1 MSLFSF
7 WLGSGVDDDEEDA
20 EVFYNPD
27 HAPKEEEKDVSE
39 DVKSNSADAASPDTP
54 SKQGGASAG
63 ANGDAQN
70 IEVEAK
76 RETTVRFKDE
86 EEVDVE
92 EEEGGEEDEV
102 APSLSKSTR
111 LKGYITLSVASVIS
125 YSSAMESRTAQR
137 SYSSPESAST
147 VNGTSDDYSVLYSLV
162 VVPATQEQQRYAMA
176 AAMVSFIISI
186 FCIFCHLDSYTCLAK
201 YWKTKLFGPKATSF
215 EMWLLIFMVVWWVV
229 ATWLNTSIRGIAGD
243 GKGQFNLYFS
253 TWVSCYASIWTLE
266 KWVVAA
272 GHSSY
277 RAFMASWPH
286 RAPGWIRLFV
296 LSLSNMLCFL
306 DLYFNWDDDQNQAT
320 DTGLTPDLVE
330 NIFANVSDSQWT
342 WLIFVTAFTAPVAL
356 CFALAEVF
364 RFTKPKNHPTDDDDN
379 SDSDDG
385 DQSPKAS
392 EDEGV
397 KSPPSQN
404 NLFRDKRDV
413 HLSHSIEYGDDTNAT
428 LHELREAQYDLF
440 PTPEEEDEDDTK
452 KTDLENYI
460 EGGVLFLLVI
470 FWIPT
475 VTVATIP
482 GGAASLWGNAYFFTW
497 ACSIMV
503 IDTCVWWIRD
513 WRRSIHDAFQR
524 QEDQYRRAKL
534 EILQREEQKL
544 RQRRQ
549 QVELAKLQQQQQER
563 SAATSTGT
571 LSAITYPL
579 RALTS
584 QDANDTTPQ
593 KRDLRIVTSPSSDG
607 M

>member
-7 WLGSGVDDDEEDA
+7 WLGSGDDDDEEDA

-39 DVKSNSADAASPDTP
+39 DVKSDSAEAANPDP
-54 SKQGGASAG
+54 PAQQSGASAG

-70 IEVEAK
+70 VEVEAK

-86 EEVDVE
+86 EEVDAE
-92 EEEGGEEDEV
+92 EEEGGKEDEV

-125 YSSAMESRTAQR
+125 YSSALESRTAQR
-137 SYSSPESAST
+137 SYSSPESEAAIAST
-147 VNGTSDDYSVLYSLV
+147 VNGTSDDYSVLLYSLV

-215 EMWLLIFMVVWWVV
+215 EMWLLIFLVVWWVV

-330 NIFANVSDSQWT
+330 NIFANVSDSQWS

-364 RFTKPKNHPTDDDDN
+364 RFTKPKNHPTDDDDS
-379 SDSDDG
+379 SDSDGG
-385 DQSPKAS
+385 DLSPKAS

-397 KSPPSQN
+397 KSPQSQN
-404 NLFRDKRDV
+404 NLFLDKRDV
-413 HLSHSIEYGDDTNAT
+413 PFSHSIEYGDDTNAT
-428 LHELREAQYDLF
+428 SYELRKAQYDLF
-440 PTPEEEDEDDTK
+440 PTPEEEEEDDTK

-460 EGGVLFLLVI
+460 EGGVLFI
-470 FWIPT
+470 
-475 VTVATIP
+475 
-482 GGAASLWGNAYFFTW
+482 
-497 ACSIMV
+497 
-503 IDTCVWWIRD
+503 
-513 WRRSIHDAFQR
+513 SIHDAFQR

-549 QVELAKLQQQQQER
+549 QVELTKLQQQQQER
-563 SAATSTGT
+563 SSATSTGT

-584 QDANDTTPQ
+584 HDANDTTPQ